1 MEMLRVGVA
10 SELWVVSSM
19 MGMCACV
26 WGLCVYTSVCGGCV
40 HPCVCVDV
48 DRYMLGWQGPAGCLE
63 DRLCCDEAADL
74 LCDLGQIC

>member
-19 MGMCACV
+19 TGMCAYV
-26 WGLCVYTSVCGGCV
+26 WGCVCTCLCVGAVCIL
-40 HPCVCVDV
+40 VCVGV
-48 DRYMLGWQGPAGCLE
+48 YRYMLGWQGPAGCLE
-63 DRLCCDEAADL
+63 GRLCCDEAADL